1 MAVVGF
7 SSAACA
13 EVFEEVNG
21 PDNPDLTLLNIDA
34 GKNAEYDYIKIEHDP
49 KIAQN
54 QFTVSVE
61 GGSSLTVNGM
71 TDIQLHATEIA
82 SGYDQGN
89 YALRIKG
96 DGTSANL
103 NGDIDIYI
111 YQKAEGGADLSK
123 IGANGVYVSDKAE
136 ATLGNPEATVKIW
149 TIAQKPDA
157 VSAKIG
163 GKVSFKSTNNQVVGS
178 MDFMSRTGMGTK
190 GSVIEGAFSGS
201 SSYWFGDDQSMMNS
215 RIIFSV
221 LGVPATYVG
230 KSQIEELYALDM
242 VQSQLELE
250 GTDITDQL
258 NLVFEKGAQWTY
270 FGFSDGE
277 EQDFSV
283 SLGRL
288 SIPVN
293 VKVETIPKRIS
304 SITLN
309 DGGIIN
315 LFDEDIQK
323 TWKEIGLTDVWPE
336 LAEVSHDYVVI
347 GDLKGS
353 GGIFRLDLNSD
364 DPKKSDMVFV
374 ESSSTGG
381 LHHIEPY
388 NMENLLSITPENTL
402 TFAVTA
408 GAANQ
413 PGTEVVFSD
422 KENIYGETL
431 FDYEL
436 EIDSREV
443 NGEELTVPYEDWD
456 GTNTAGEFENR
467 VEWFI
472 QRVNISKSA
481 AALGMSGAGWASHGA
496 AVEMDRHDRR
506 LSEMVRGSG
515 DSTGGL
521 WVRVNHGRDGIENQY
536 RWDRSGATIGFDRKL
551 SEGNRIG
558 AWFSYTEGDTDFLN
572 VRGSGDM
579 KRYELAVFD
588 TLSWGAGYLDF
599 VGRLGRVESD
609 YAVGNDAYS
618 TSASFHQDYAA
629 VSAEYGY
636 KLQSAT
642 GVFVEPQVQL
652 QLAYLDSVDYGA
664 ERGMKVSADSE
675 VSSIGRI
682 GLRLGRQF
690 NFTNNVGELYIRGDV
705 LHQFS
710 DGQDVLLRDGQG
722 HRLDD
727 NWGDV
732 DTWAGFGIGGAWN
745 WADRIALQVDVEKTA
760 GGKVEDAWLVSG
772 RFSYLF

>member
-21 PDNPDLTLLNIDA
+21 PDNPELTLLDIGA
-34 GKNAEYDYIKIEHDP
+34 GTNAEYDYIKIEHDP

-82 SGYDQGN
+82 SGYDQDN

-288 SIPVN
+288 PIPVN

-323 TWKEIGLTDVWPE
+323 TWKEIGLTDVWP
-336 LAEVSHDYVVI
+336 
-347 GDLKGS
+347 
-353 GGIFRLDLNSD
+353 NS
-364 DPKKSDMVFV
+364 
-374 ESSSTGG
+374 
-381 LHHIEPY
+381 
-388 NMENLLSITPENTL
+388 
-402 TFAVTA
+402 
-408 GAANQ
+408 
-413 PGTEVVFSD
+413 
-422 KENIYGETL
+422 
-431 FDYEL
+431 
-436 EIDSREV
+436 
-443 NGEELTVPYEDWD
+443 
-456 GTNTAGEFENR
+456 
-467 VEWFI
+467 
-472 QRVNISKSA
+472 
-481 AALGMSGAGWASHGA
+481 
-496 AVEMDRHDRR
+496 
-506 LSEMVRGSG
+506 
-515 DSTGGL
+515 
-521 WVRVNHGRDGIENQY
+521 
-536 RWDRSGATIGFDRKL
+536 ATIM
-551 SEGNRIG
+551 S
-558 AWFSYTEGDTDFLN
+558 
-572 VRGSGDM
+572 
-579 KRYELAVFD
+579 
-588 TLSWGAGYLDF
+588 
-599 VGRLGRVESD
+599 
-609 YAVGNDAYS
+609 
-618 TSASFHQDYAA
+618 
-629 VSAEYGY
+629 
-636 KLQSAT
+636 
-642 GVFVEPQVQL
+642 
-652 QLAYLDSVDYGA
+652 
-664 ERGMKVSADSE
+664 
-675 VSSIGRI
+675 
-682 GLRLGRQF
+682 
-690 NFTNNVGELYIRGDV
+690 
-705 LHQFS
+705 
-710 DGQDVLLRDGQG
+710 
-722 HRLDD
+722 
-727 NWGDV
+727 
-732 DTWAGFGIGGAWN
+732 
-745 WADRIALQVDVEKTA
+745 
-760 GGKVEDAWLVSG
+760 
-772 RFSYLF
+772 

>member
-1 MAVVGF
+1 
-7 SSAACA
+7 
-13 EVFEEVNG
+13 
-21 PDNPDLTLLNIDA
+21 
-34 GKNAEYDYIKIEHDP
+34 
-49 KIAQN
+49 
-54 QFTVSVE
+54 
-61 GGSSLTVNGM
+61 
-71 TDIQLHATEIA
+71 
-82 SGYDQGN
+82 
-89 YALRIKG
+89 
-96 DGTSANL
+96 
-103 NGDIDIYI
+103 
-111 YQKAEGGADLSK
+111 
-123 IGANGVYVSDKAE
+123 
-136 ATLGNPEATVKIW
+136 
-149 TIAQKPDA
+149 
-157 VSAKIG
+157 
-163 GKVSFKSTNNQVVGS
+163 
-178 MDFMSRTGMGTK
+178 MDFVSQTGMGTK
-190 GSVIEGAFSGS
+190 GAVIEGTFSGS
-201 SSYWFGDDQSMMNS
+201 SSYWFGDEQSLMNS
-215 RIIFSV
+215 AVIVENASSP
-221 LGVPATYVG
+221 LDDWNGSYVG
-230 KSQIEELYALDM
+230 EVQIEDLYSKGGLPGLQAWEMLNAMAESDPVNFKFDLD
-242 VQSQLELE
+242 S
-250 GTDITDQL
+250 GDITDQL
-258 NLVFEKGAQWTY
+258 NLVFEKGAQWSY
-270 FGFSDGE
+270 FGLVE
-277 EQDFSV
+277 E
-283 SLGRL
+283 
-288 SIPVN
+288 P
-293 VKVETIPKRIS
+293 ETKNPFGMTVTLKSIPKRIS

-323 TWKEIGLTDVWPE
+323 TWKEMGLTDVWPE
-336 LAEVSHDYVVI
+336 LAEVNHDYVVI